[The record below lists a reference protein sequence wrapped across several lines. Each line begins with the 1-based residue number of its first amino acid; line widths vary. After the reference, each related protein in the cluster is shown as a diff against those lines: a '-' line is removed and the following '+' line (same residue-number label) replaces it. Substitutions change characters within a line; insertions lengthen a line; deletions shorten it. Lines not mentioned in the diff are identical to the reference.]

1 MFRISIASQWQ
12 TDFMSKS
19 GNHNCVRPAV
29 ILIPQ
34 SREKDLAHEA
44 QDTLDKKS
52 NPTSYERFLGLL
64 GMTSKKKT

>member
-19 GNHNCVRPAV
+19 ANHNCVRPAV

-34 SREKDLAHEA
+34 SPEKDLAYEA
-44 QDTLDKKS
+44 WHTVDEKRD
-52 NPTSYERFLGLL
+52 PRSYERFLASL
-64 GMTSKKKT
+64 GMTFRKIS